1 MIRSQCDGN
10 LDCFL
15 LAFFSLYNP
24 RKERN
29 GMGKKL
35 GSFENFEVS
44 LGSCLFK
51 MHLSFSK
58 IVAWTLDWDFIMVSF
73 YSDIELMH
81 KLGK

>member
-1 MIRSQCDGN
+1 
-10 LDCFL
+10 
-15 LAFFSLYNP
+15 
-24 RKERN
+24 
-29 GMGKKL
+29 MGKKL